1 MGGLPILM
9 HTQMPFS
16 TTFHH
21 ASMLLDHRG
30 PFGMDLDLKYALQAL
45 GRGQAEPSDLRPR
58 ACLKVE

>member
-1 MGGLPILM
+1 M